1 MSSPSTSETVATGA
15 ADASPQPDKV
25 ADEAPEVYDRSSLRG
40 DFMVA
45 LFDQTEEDFFRYAPE
60 NRFCE
65 FIDGV
70 VYMPSPVSW
79 RHQEIVQFLFHLL
92 DAYRCEKGLGPIF
105 TGPAVLKLRAGRAVE
120 PDIFVLPPGA
130 GERGQVHKQ
139 YGSPPADLVVEVLS
153 ESTRTHDLQHKAIL
167 YREEG
172 IAELWLIDGRN
183 HLLLVERR
191 GADGYHASRIEDG
204 PHRSSAIPGFWID
217 VSWLWADPLPNA
229 RRCLET
235 ILAGPPA

>member
-1 MSSPSTSETVATGA
+1 MSTASRPITTPPASDAVAESLQTDPM
-15 ADASPQPDKV
+15 ADW
-25 ADEAPEVYDRSSLRG
+25 YDRSSLVG
-40 DFMVA
+40 DFMVMI
-45 LFDQTEEDFFRYAPE
+45 DGQTEAEYLRRAPE
-60 NRFCE
+60 NRICE

-130 GERGQVHKQ
+130 GERGQVHKP

-172 IAELWLIDGRN
+172 VAELWLIDGRN